1 MKNIAIIG
9 AGQLG
14 SRHLQA
20 LVHVQKKINIQVVDS
35 SEDSLKTAEMRF
47 NEVSENFKGT
57 ISFHTNISFLEK
69 KLDVVIVATNSKVR
83 RSVVDQ
89 LVNHSKIEYLIL
101 EKFLFINEQDY
112 FYTEKLFA
120 EKNIKVWVNCPRR
133 LIDFYRK
140 IQKEII
146 GPIHFFATGNAWG
159 LGCNGIHLLDLF
171 AFLTKSNNI
180 VLSSQ
185 LINKEVIESKRSGYI
200 EFTGTITGYA
210 DENSFHITSFPQD
223 VSPLH
228 IIINTPKVRYSISEG
243 ATSNVW
249 ISKLENNW
257 AWEETTF
264 KIPFQSQ
271 LTNMVVDDLL
281 ENGSCNLTSF
291 KESSTLHLTFL
302 RNLISFLRII
312 NINNSIIECPIT

>member
-120 EKNIKVWVNCPRR
+120 EKNIKV
-133 LIDFYRK
+133 L
-140 IQKEII
+140 
-146 GPIHFFATGNAWG
+146 H
-159 LGCNGIHLLDLF
+159 
-171 AFLTKSNNI
+171 
-180 VLSSQ
+180 
-185 LINKEVIESKRSGYI
+185 INL
-200 EFTGTITGYA
+200 GYA
-210 DENSFHITSFPQD
+210 LEKFNKSEITKM
-223 VSPLH
+223 
-228 IIINTPKVRYSISEG
+228 KV
-243 ATSNVW
+243 A
-249 ISKLENNW
+249 
-257 AWEETTF
+257 
-264 KIPFQSQ
+264 
-271 LTNMVVDDLL
+271 
-281 ENGSCNLTSF
+281 
-291 KESSTLHLTFL
+291 
-302 RNLISFLRII
+302 
-312 NINNSIIECPIT
+312 